1 MRRHQPLCWYEDAGY
16 KDMKELTGKWQ
27 HIYIGFDGRMEQ
39 VYINGKLISE
49 KIFNC

>member
-1 MRRHQPLCWYEDAGY
+1 
-16 KDMKELTGKWQ
+16 MKELTGKWQ
-27 HIYIGFDGRMEQ
+27 HIYICFDGRIEQ